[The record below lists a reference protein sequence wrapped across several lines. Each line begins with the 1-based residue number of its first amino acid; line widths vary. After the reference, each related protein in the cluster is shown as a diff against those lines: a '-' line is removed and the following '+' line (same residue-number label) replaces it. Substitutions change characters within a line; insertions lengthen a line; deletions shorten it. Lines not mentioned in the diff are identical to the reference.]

1 MHRPPSQPTRTHA
14 RRWSMWLCLGM
25 SLFAVVAA
33 GGACLPFKSVRRW
46 LDQQAGDGSA
56 DPYTPE
62 LHQRLSLTLIILSV
76 LLALAAG
83 LVWRYADQVRGR
95 IHREVVACRRLVS
108 RLCPSDRRVL
118 ACMLG
123 AGLVAT
129 LIRAEHL
136 VQPMRFDEAYTDLQY
151 AAQPLYVTA
160 SKYDAPNNH
169 VAHSV
174 LVWGSTRIFGNSP
187 PAIRLPAF
195 LAGVLTAVA
204 TCCLAGRWGGPT
216 AGLLAGLVVSAWS
229 PLVEYSVNA
238 RGYTLL
244 HLLVVLMLL
253 VADEWLARPR
263 RPAAIAMGILG
274 GLALWTIPT
283 AAFAWLMLLSMLALC
298 TVGEELPARRHRRW
312 RELLLFGLLTIL
324 VSLFLY
330 SPILLVSGWRSLI
343 PGQAES
349 TQRIVWS
356 LADELRQGSISLLF
370 RDQSPWSCGAL
381 SLGFALA
388 LLSNHQRLRRFAR
401 HWLMGIGACIVLVL
415 LLDLVPPGRTWL
427 FLIPWGVPIAVCGLY
442 ELMLKPQ
449 RLVMELIGTVI
460 VGLVC
465 AVVPLVELR
474 RNDSV
479 NASQETGVCP
489 DAAAIIRD
497 FRDHIMHR
505 TEPILAT
512 SPTSAPLVYY
522 AQREGLDLR
531 HFDPLRRD
539 VAIPAEAYVVLS
551 RVPQQS
557 VQGVLEELRLEG
569 TYSVDT
575 RFVPRVFPSAWV
587 YRVQR
592 TR

>member
-1 MHRPPSQPTRTHA
+1 MDRPPSQPTRTRA

-25 SLFAVVAA
+25 SLIAVVAA
-33 GGACLPFKSVRRW
+33 GGACLPFESVRRW

-76 LLALAAG
+76 LCALAAG
-83 LVWRYADQVRGR
+83 LVWRSADRLRGR
-95 IHREVVACRRLVS
+95 IHREVDACRRLVS
-108 RLCPSDRRVL
+108 RLWPTDRHVR

-151 AAQPLYVTA
+151 AAQPLYVTV

-174 LVWGSTRIFGNSP
+174 LVWGSTRIFGDSP
-187 PAIRLPAF
+187 AAIRLPAF
-195 LAGVLTAVA
+195 LAGVLTVVA

-216 AGLLAGLVVSAWS
+216 AGLLAGLVVSVWS

-263 RPAAIAMGILG
+263 RPAAIAMGVLG

-298 TVGEELPARRHRRW
+298 TVGEESPARRRRRW
-312 RELLLFGLLTIL
+312 RELLLSGLLTIL
-324 VSLFLY
+324 VTLFLY

-343 PGQAES
+343 PGRSAS
-349 TQRIVWS
+349 AQRIAWS
-356 LADELRQGSISLLF
+356 VADELRHGEISLLF
-370 RDQSPWSCGAL
+370 RDQTPWSCGVLAL
-381 SLGFALA
+381 GLVAA
-388 LLSNHQRLRRFAR
+388 LLSNHPQLRRFAR
-401 HWLMGIGACIVLVL
+401 HWLLGIGACIVLVL

-427 FLIPWGVPIAVCGLY
+427 FLIPWGVPIAVGGLC
-442 ELMLKPQ
+442 ELMLKP
-449 RLVMELIGTVI
+449 RRIVWESFGTVV

-465 AVVPLVELR
+465 GVVPLVELR

-489 DAAAIIRD
+489 DAAAIIRE
-497 FRDHIMHR
+497 FRDQLR
-505 TEPILAT
+505 AREPILAT

-531 HFDPLRRD
+531 HFDPVRRD
-539 VAIPAEAYVVLS
+539 VAIPDEAYVVLS
-551 RVPQQS
+551 RTPQQT
-557 VQGVLEELRLEG
+557 VKGVLEELRLEG

-575 RFVPRVFPSAWV
+575 SFVPRVFPSAWV
-587 YRVQR
+587 YRLQR